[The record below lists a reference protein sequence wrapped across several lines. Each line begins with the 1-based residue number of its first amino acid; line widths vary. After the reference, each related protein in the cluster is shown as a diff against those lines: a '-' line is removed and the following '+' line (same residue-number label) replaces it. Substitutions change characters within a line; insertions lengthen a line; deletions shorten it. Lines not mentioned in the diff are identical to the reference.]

1 MALHLLFGLIC
12 AAVFPC
18 LNQRIRFRIVQR
30 WSAQLLNILGV
41 HIEVAGEALTL
52 RSGIVVTNH
61 ISWLD
66 VFVLNALIP
75 MRFVAKSEVRSWP
88 VIGWLCARVQ
98 TLFIERGRARDA
110 ARVNKQLVGLL
121 KEGGCLAL
129 FPEGTSTDGSGVKPF
144 HASLLQP
151 AIDAGASVYPLAIR
165 YQDALGRHSTAPVYA
180 DDLSFVASLSAIL
193 HCRSLHVRLTSTP
206 ALNAGGCDRRTLC
219 STAHQ
224 QISAAVKSMHHTAQL
239 SGEVHASPACAPVPA
254 GIN

>member
-1 MALHLLFGLIC
+1 MALHLLFGLMF
-12 AAVFPC
+12 AAAFPC
-18 LNQRIRFRIVQR
+18 LNQRTRLRIVQR

-41 HIEVAGEALTL
+41 HIEMAGEHLTP

-66 VFVLNALIP
+66 VFVLNAVIP
-75 MRFVAKSEVRSWP
+75 MQFVAKSEVRSWP
-88 VIGWLCARVQ
+88 VIGWLCARAQ
-98 TLFIERGRARDA
+98 TLFIARGRARDA
-110 ARVNKQLVGLL
+110 ARINIQLVRRL

-151 AIDAGASVYPLAIR
+151 AIDAGTFVYPLAIR

-180 DDLSFVASLSAIL
+180 DELSFASSLSAIL
-193 HCRSLHVRLTSTP
+193 HCRSLHVLLIATP
-206 ALNAGGCDRRTLC
+206 PLNAEGCDRRTLC

-224 QISAAVKSMHHTAQL
+224 QISAAVINMHHAARQPGEINAA
-239 SGEVHASPACAPVPA
+239 SGYPPVPV